1 MEVKVVDLDDEW
13 YSRTVA
19 ADLLWHA
26 EHAEGPKMRA
36 ACLRVAFYHMTFDQV
51 AQYLGCT
58 EAAEEVFNDQ

>member
-1 MEVKVVDLDDEW
+1 MKVDVDNEW
-13 YSRTVA
+13 LTAAVA

-26 EHAEGPKMRA
+26 EHAEGPKTRA

-51 AQYLGCT
+51 AQYLGCI

>member
-1 MEVKVVDLDDEW
+1 MIVDVDNEGL
-13 YSRTVA
+13 TAAVA

-36 ACLRVAFYHMTFDQV
+36 ACLKVAFYHMTFDQV

>member
-1 MEVKVVDLDDEW
+1 MKVDVDNEGL
-13 YSRTVA
+13 TAAVA

>member
-1 MEVKVVDLDDEW
+1 MIVDVDNEGL
-13 YSRTVA
+13 TAAVA
-19 ADLLWHA
+19 VDLLWHA

-36 ACLRVAFYHMTFDQV
+36 ACLKVAFYHMTFDQV